1 MPSAA
6 AATRSRRLLARPTL
20 RATLI
25 TACRLIDEDTFG
37 TIDEAEFF
45 DFCGERRFFVFGA
58 GEAFVRCRQEQQRLE
73 DNFLGEGFRQ
83 GKNPVRGETAADLCE
98 MRRADKDE
106 DTAEIRKK

>member
-1 MPSAA
+1 MGIGFTHAE
-6 AATRSRRLLARPTL
+6 
-20 RATLI
+20 
-25 TACRLIDEDTFG
+25 LIDEDTFG

-98 MRRADKDE
+98 CAARTKTRTPQRSEKSKYFE
-106 DTAEIRKK
+106 PSRTRPL

>member
-1 MPSAA
+1 MGIGFTHAE
-6 AATRSRRLLARPTL
+6 
-20 RATLI
+20 
-25 TACRLIDEDTFG
+25 LIDEDTFG

-73 DNFLGEGFRQ
+73 DNSLGEGFRQ
-83 GKNPVRGETAADLCE
+83 DKNPVRGEAAADLCE

-106 DTAEIRKK
+106 NPAEIRKK

>member
-1 MPSAA
+1 MGIGFTHAE
-6 AATRSRRLLARPTL
+6 
-20 RATLI
+20 
-25 TACRLIDEDTFG
+25 LIDEDTFG

-83 GKNPVRGETAADLCE
+83 GKNPIRGEAAADLCE

>member
-1 MPSAA
+1 MGIGFTHAE
-6 AATRSRRLLARPTL
+6 
-20 RATLI
+20 
-25 TACRLIDEDTFG
+25 LIDEDTFG

-83 GKNPVRGETAADLCE
+83 GKNPVRERRRLTSAKCAARTKTRTPQRSEKSKYFEPSRTRPL
-98 MRRADKDE
+98 
-106 DTAEIRKK
+106 